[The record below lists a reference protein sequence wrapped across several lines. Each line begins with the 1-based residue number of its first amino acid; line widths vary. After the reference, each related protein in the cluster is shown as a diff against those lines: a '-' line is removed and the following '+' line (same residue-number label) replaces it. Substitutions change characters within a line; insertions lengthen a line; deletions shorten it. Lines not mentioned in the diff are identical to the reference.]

1 MIACSIKRNRGL
13 FYLLLFSQYLSAIKM
28 LFTIGYT
35 PAPTPTLL
43 NCLLGAQRI
52 QFIVRKKENNSDN
65 LANQGTACFNFCT
78 ASIVWK
84 I

>member
-1 MIACSIKRNRGL
+1 MCYYFACIFCK
-13 FYLLLFSQYLSAIKM
+13 SAIKM
-28 LFTIGYT
+28 LFTIGCPPT
-35 PAPTPTLL
+35 PTPTLL
-43 NCLLGAQRI
+43 NCLLGAQRA

-65 LANQGTACFNFCT
+65 LVNQSAACFNFYT

>member
-1 MIACSIKRNRGL
+1 
-13 FYLLLFSQYLSAIKM
+13 M